1 MYSRFSSI
9 FTITL
14 DSLNTITILHIFC
27 TIIYCYLYLV
37 VRLFFL
43 DTLAR
48 FQVGVGIPVSAED
61 IILQT
66 FDNDDRKLQVCVC
79 MLWKS
84 NRKNLFLKTDF
95 YNVCLTRIQ
104 HAWILLSI
112 YHNIPNNNY
121 IIFYIIL
128 FFLFFYNNN
137 VLSTKNACESLFV
150 GMPRFYIVAI

>member
-1 MYSRFSSI
+1 M
-9 FTITL
+9 
-14 DSLNTITILHIFC
+14 
-27 TIIYCYLYLV
+27 

-84 NRKNLFLKTDF
+84 NRKKYILKTDF
-95 YNVCLTRIQ
+95 YNVCLTQIL
-104 HAWILLSI
+104 HAWILSLHHSV
-112 YHNIPNNNY
+112 PNKNY
-121 IIFYIIL
+121 VMFYIIL
-128 FFLFFYNNN
+128 IFLFCYNNN
-137 VLSTKNACESLFV
+137 VLPTECMQELVCWHATILYHDDIILF
-150 GMPRFYIVAI
+150 

>member
-9 FTITL
+9 FTITI
-14 DSLNTITILHIFC
+14 DSLNIISILNIF

-84 NRKNLFLKTDF
+84 NRKNVFLKTDF

-104 HAWILLSI
+104 HAWILLSP

-121 IIFYIIL
+121 IMFFIILL
-128 FFLFFYNNN
+128 FFL
-137 VLSTKNACESLFV
+137 
-150 GMPRFYIVAI
+150 

>member
-1 MYSRFSSI
+1 
-9 FTITL
+9 
-14 DSLNTITILHIFC
+14 
-27 TIIYCYLYLV
+27 V

-84 NRKNLFLKTDF
+84 NRKKCILKTDF
-95 YNVCLTRIQ
+95 YNVCVTQIQ
-104 HAWILLSI
+104 HAWILLSL
-112 YHNIPNNNY
+112 YHTIPHNNY
-121 IIFYIIL
+121 VLFSIIL
-128 FFLFFYNNN
+128 FFYFVLTTMFFQPKCMRELVGWHVTILYYNDIILFKFYYTHNINII
-137 VLSTKNACESLFV
+137 LYLYTGSTKMLDSTGGDYV
-150 GMPRFYIVAI
+150 K